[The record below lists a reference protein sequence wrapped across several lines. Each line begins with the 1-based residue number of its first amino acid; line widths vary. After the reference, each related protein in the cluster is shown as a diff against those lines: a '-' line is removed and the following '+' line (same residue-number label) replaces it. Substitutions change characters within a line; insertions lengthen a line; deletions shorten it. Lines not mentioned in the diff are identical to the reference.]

1 MAEKK
6 KTTKKTAVS
15 DDTATR
21 KKAYSRLKKLNDA
34 LNAGIPT
41 KGKKD
46 EKDSESGHVYE
57 RQIQESDPFS
67 AFYSSNQ
74 LAIPPYDFTRLYNI
88 YEESDTL
95 QACVEAMKQNVDGFG
110 YTLDFMGDDLKE
122 RDKSDI
128 QKEHQTL
135 SDFFDRVNEAQ
146 SFTSL
151 RKLFREDYEV
161 LGIGGFEAIRNRKG
175 QLNLMYHAPF
185 RNIRMSKKLTE
196 PVAVDYKIKRGG
208 EIVPI
213 TIKRRFRRFAQ
224 ISDTTNQKIRWFK
237 QFGDPRTMN
246 YETGKFEKTKGKEAT
261 EILAIK
267 HPFGGLPY
275 GMPRWICCVL
285 EAMGR
290 RSASFVN
297 YDMFN
302 NQGIPPI
309 LISLIGGSL
318 TDESVDSLRDMILGL
333 RGVQEWNKVS
343 VIEIEP
349 EAVGLDDRGKADLKI
364 HDLAGIRKEDLM
376 FGDYRKTAANDIR
389 QRYRL
394 PPVYSG
400 GTSDYTYACH
410 SSDTETLTENG
421 WKKYW
426 EVLPGEKIA
435 TLNSDTQRIEYHVP
449 NEKFVFPYN
458 GEMVH
463 IGTMNIDCL
472 VTPNHML
479 WTSKYTEDDWSLVK
493 ASDWVDTQH
502 RDWVFQQASENSS
515 IDEKHASVFKGIP
528 NYLFLRW
535 VGQVI
540 GDGSI
545 RMDDLNRKDN
555 RITFSVKKTRKIKA
569 FRETSY
575 ALLRYLPDL
584 EIYDTPNLD
593 GKVSI
598 TLRHADLSYW
608 CRENLLTNSDDR
620 EKVFPLYLMSKHLFK
635 GLMESDGSWNPE
647 SKNGKFHSGVYVTS
661 SMALANNFQILCCHL
676 GYRSRMYTVRDTRED
691 RKDSHRI
698 VVTKKPT
705 NIIKMRDS
713 EVIPY
718 EGDVYCFNV
727 ENHLFVTRRNGK
739 ISIHGNSARVSQ
751 TVAEEQI
758 FIPERFEFDEDIDIS
773 IIWNEFGI
781 HKWKYHS
788 RGPQIVGSKE
798 ISSGIGAFTRAGALS
813 VNNAI
818 DLINR
823 SFGMSVSK
831 RHEKWA
837 DLPVVLLTKW
847 VEKGGQ
853 LPEFGN
859 IGTIPDDPSGNPPAP
874 VSEEEE
880 KIKILKTIEE
890 LGKLL
895 EGIPEKNPENIS

>member
-376 FGDYRKTAANDIR
+376 FGEYRKTAANDIR

-400 GTSDYTYACH
+400 GTSDYTYA
-410 SSDTETLTENG
+410 
-421 WKKYW
+421 
-426 EVLPGEKIA
+426 
-435 TLNSDTQRIEYHVP
+435 
-449 NEKFVFPYN
+449 
-458 GEMVH
+458 
-463 IGTMNIDCL
+463 
-472 VTPNHML
+472 
-479 WTSKYTEDDWSLVK
+479 
-493 ASDWVDTQH
+493 
-502 RDWVFQQASENSS
+502 
-515 IDEKHASVFKGIP
+515 
-528 NYLFLRW
+528 
-535 VGQVI
+535 
-540 GDGSI
+540 
-545 RMDDLNRKDN
+545 
-555 RITFSVKKTRKIKA
+555 
-569 FRETSY
+569 
-575 ALLRYLPDL
+575 
-584 EIYDTPNLD
+584 
-593 GKVSI
+593 
-598 TLRHADLSYW
+598 
-608 CRENLLTNSDDR
+608 
-620 EKVFPLYLMSKHLFK
+620 
-635 GLMESDGSWNPE
+635 
-647 SKNGKFHSGVYVTS
+647 
-661 SMALANNFQILCCHL
+661 
-676 GYRSRMYTVRDTRED
+676 
-691 RKDSHRI
+691 
-698 VVTKKPT
+698 
-705 NIIKMRDS
+705 
-713 EVIPY
+713 
-718 EGDVYCFNV
+718 
-727 ENHLFVTRRNGK
+727 
-739 ISIHGNSARVSQ
+739 SARVSQ

-859 IGTIPDDPSGNPPAP
+859 IGTIPDDSSGNPPAP

-880 KIKILKTIEE
+880 KTKILKTIEE

-895 EGIPEKNPENIS
+895 EDIPEKNPENIS